1 MVLNKPAH
9 RVGTLLAMVLLMV
22 ATRSHHI
29 ASALHLA
36 DASVATFFLAG
47 LLMRH
52 RLGYFVALLGA
63 AAAIDYWAITYNG
76 VSDFCISEAYL
87 MLVPTYAT
95 LWMGGLWVASRG
107 HEGKAMI
114 GTLVPALLCSSLVAH
129 VISSGS
135 FYLWSGRF
143 AAPSFSTFI
152 AREITYA
159 PAYVGYA
166 FFYVGLAYLVH
177 LVISHR
183 PPNKSLPNNGQ
194 KP

>member
-9 RVGTLLAMVLLMV
+9 RVGTLLAMILLMV

-36 DASVATFFLAG
+36 DASVAIFFLAG

-76 VSDFCISEAYL
+76 VSSFCISEAYV

-114 GTLVPALLCSSLVAH
+114 GALVPALLCSSLIAH

-166 FFYVGLAYLVH
+166 FFYVALGCTVYFILG
-177 LVISHR
+177 HR
-183 PPNKSLPNNGQ
+183 PTQGSLSNGEQ
-194 KP
+194 